1 MRQVFR
7 DCQQAGFTLIELMI
21 TVAIVGIL
29 AAIAYPSYTDYVKR
43 AQIPQATAELSQMR
57 NRMERYYQDN
67 RTYVNGGAC
76 GAMPSPVDHF
86 DVACVTNNG
95 GQSYTITARGTGP
108 MLNFIYTID
117 QNNAKTSQTK
127 FGSTTQTSA
136 NCWLT
141 KAGGS
146 C

>member
-29 AAIAYPSYTDYVKR
+29 AAVAYPSYTDYVKR
-43 AQIPQATAELSQMR
+43 AQIPQATGELSQMR

-67 RTYVNGGAC
+67 RTYANGGAC
-76 GAMPSPVDHF
+76 GAVPSTVDHF
-86 DVACVTNNG
+86 VVACATNNG
-95 GQSYTITARGTGP
+95 GQSYLITATGNGP
-108 MLNFIYTID
+108 MASFVYTID

-136 NCWLT
+136 TCWLT
-141 KAGGS
+141 KAGSS

>member
-21 TVAIVGIL
+21 TVAIIGIL
-29 AAIAYPSYTDYVKR
+29 ATIAYPSYTNYVKR
-43 AQIPQATAELSQMR
+43 AQIPQATGELSQMR

-67 RTYVNGGAC
+67 RTYANGGAC
-76 GAMPSPVDHF
+76 GATASTVNQF
-86 DVACVTNNG
+86 TVACATSNG
-95 GQSYTITARGTGP
+95 GQAYTITATGSGA
-108 MLNFIYTID
+108 MAGFVFTID

-127 FGSTTQTSA
+127 FGSTIQTSST
-136 NCWLT
+136 CWLT
-141 KAGGS
+141 KAGSS